1 MPAPLRICC
10 LLACLAWSSTAL
22 AQDNVIRNDEQLVE
36 SRPEAW
42 AMRYFTGTT
51 LMTPFGPEPTL
62 APGQMQLA
70 GELGSVP
77 RLDEAQRR
85 VGFNGIKL
93 EDLNKSPVVGRLR
106 GWIGLPWGFV
116 AELGFVPPVS
126 LNGTKPR
133 DLFSAAI
140 GRRLI
145 DDNGFVVSARA
156 VGQHG
161 AAVGDITCPADIA
174 GSQDYARNPFG
185 CDAPSSDTLSMNYYG
200 FDGTAALVT
209 GAWTW
214 HGSLGLV
221 RMENQVQVDA
231 LTYGLPDRSRL
242 VAQHDQVY
250 VAAGVGR
257 DFWRGWHAAA
267 EVLYV
272 PLTVL
277 RLPDGSADNDA
288 LVSFRLQLAYRF
300 AHD

>member
-1 MPAPLRICC
+1 MPAPIRTCFV
-10 LLACLAWSSTAL
+10 LACLAWSTTAL
-22 AQDNVIRNDEQLVE
+22 AQDDVIRNDENLTE

-42 AMRYFTGTT
+42 AMRYYTGTT
-51 LMTPFGPEPTL
+51 LMTPFGTEPAL
-62 APGQMQLA
+62 APWQMQVGA
-70 GELGSVP
+70 ELGSVP
-77 RLDEAQRR
+77 RLDDTQRR
-85 VGFNGIKL
+85 VGFDGIKL

-116 AELGFVPPVS
+116 AELGIVPPVS

-133 DLFSAAI
+133 DLYSAAI

-145 DDNGFVVSARA
+145 DSNGFIVSARV

-174 GSQDYARNPFG
+174 GVQDPVRNPFG
-185 CDAPSSDTLSMNYYG
+185 CDARSSDTLWMNYYG

-214 HGSLGLV
+214 HGTVGLV
-221 RMENQVQVDA
+221 RMENEVQVNA

-242 VAQHDQVY
+242 VAQHDQPY
-250 VAAGVGR
+250 LAAGVGR
-257 DFWRGWHAAA
+257 DFGHGWHAAA

-277 RLPDGSADNDA
+277 RVPDGSSDNDS